1 MRQRLPFPILYEDN
15 DLIVID
21 KPAGMLTT
29 HTRAKETNTA
39 EEWLNDYVRKGQMK
53 SRKHVWL
60 VHRLDR
66 ETSGV
71 MMFAKTERVAEAFR
85 ANWNELT
92 EKTYVAR
99 VEGVLEEEKGVFE
112 SWLREDD
119 DGYKVRSVS
128 APSSVFRQK
137 SKGLRQPKLART
149 EWRRLSTCDGTTLVE
164 VSLKSGRKN
173 QIRVHFS
180 EAGHPVVGDVKYG
193 GQKASRLYLDS
204 LRLRF
209 RHPHTGE
216 WMAVDHLSPLTP
228 NPSSMNAVFFDL
240 DGTLFDTKADLAA
253 TVNHTRRDLGLVE
266 WSEENVIAHVGQGA
280 KYLLTN
286 SIPECPYEEVWEIFK
301 SHYAE
306 HCVERVQPYPGV
318 VRTLG
323 ELRDRGWLLGVN
335 TNKPNFA
342 VKLILEKFG
351 FTRYFGS
358 AVVAGGDGIPLKPDA
373 QSIRECASRLRGH
386 RLSSHDWMVGDSW
399 TDMQC
404 ATNAGVKGAFCTF
417 GFGRLKEARFTVK
430 INRFDELLMHLKAE
444 EQF

>member
-1 MRQRLPFPILYEDN
+1 
-15 DLIVID
+15 
-21 KPAGMLTT
+21 
-29 HTRAKETNTA
+29 
-39 EEWLNDYVRKGQMK
+39 
-53 SRKHVWL
+53 
-60 VHRLDR
+60 
-66 ETSGV
+66 
-71 MMFAKTERVAEAFR
+71 
-85 ANWNELT
+85 
-92 EKTYVAR
+92 
-99 VEGVLEEEKGVFE
+99 
-112 SWLREDD
+112 
-119 DGYKVRSVS
+119 
-128 APSSVFRQK
+128 
-137 SKGLRQPKLART
+137 
-149 EWRRLSTCDGTTLVE
+149 
-164 VSLKSGRKN
+164 
-173 QIRVHFS
+173 
-180 EAGHPVVGDVKYG
+180 
-193 GQKASRLYLDS
+193 
-204 LRLRF
+204 
-209 RHPHTGE
+209 
-216 WMAVDHLSPLTP
+216 
-228 NPSSMNAVFFDL
+228 MNAVFFDL

-342 VKLILEKFG
+342 THAILAHFG
-351 FTRYFGS
+351 LQPYFGEAVIAGGDS

-444 EQF
+444 E